1 MKTILFFLLFTL
13 SLSTFAQNNQKGEPF
28 NGLITDILAQP
39 IKRAKIYVKSPDIY
53 TYSDK
58 KGRFGL
64 TDISSDDTLKI
75 LYKKRIYF
83 VPILNRKSLR
93 IRLGDQLVD
102 SAQED
107 QELIDYG
114 YGYVKRREYLNS
126 VNLLSGEQ
134 LQKEGYT
141 TVMEALRG
149 RVPGLNIYG
158 TSGFG
163 DTPSVNIR
171 GINSIN
177 SSSTPLFLLDDV
189 EVSSFDA
196 VNLGDVDRIEVLK
209 DANMYGVKGANGV
222 IKVYTK
228 KK

>member
-149 RVPGLNIYG
+149 RVP
-158 TSGFG
+158 
-163 DTPSVNIR
+163 D
-171 GINSIN
+171 
-177 SSSTPLFLLDDV
+177 
-189 EVSSFDA
+189 
-196 VNLGDVDRIEVLK
+196 
-209 DANMYGVKGANGV
+209 
-222 IKVYTK
+222 
-228 KK
+228 

>member
-39 IKRAKIYVKSPDIY
+39 INRAKIYVKSPDIY

>member
-1 MKTILFFLLFTL
+1 M
-13 SLSTFAQNNQKGEPF
+13 
-28 NGLITDILAQP
+28 
-39 IKRAKIYVKSPDIY
+39 KSPDIY

>member
-114 YGYVKRREYLNS
+114 YGYVKRREYLN
-126 VNLLSGEQ
+126 LLSGEQ

>member
-1 MKTILFFLLFTL
+1 MKTRLFILLFAF
-13 SLSTFAQNNQKGEPF
+13 SLSITAQDEKGEPF
-28 NGLITDILAQP
+28 NGLVTDLVAQP
-39 IKRAKIYVKSPDIY
+39 IKRAKIYVKSPQLY

-64 TDISSDDTLKI
+64 TDVAADDTLKI

-83 VPILNRKSLR
+83 VPIQNRKSLR
-93 IRLGDQLVD
+93 IRLGDQLVE
-102 SAQED
+102 SAKED

-114 YGYVKRREYLNS
+114 YGYVKRREFLNS
-126 VNLLSGEQ
+126 VNLLTGDK

-149 RVPGLNIYG
+149 RVPGLNISG
-158 TSGFG
+158 GSGFG
-163 DTPSVNIR
+163 DETSVNIR
-171 GINSIN
+171 GINSIY

-189 EVSSFDA
+189 EVNNFDG
-196 VNLGDVDRIEVLK
+196 VNLGDVDRIEVIK

>member
-158 TSGFG
+158 TSCFG
-163 DTPSVNIR
+163 DTPSINIR

>member
-1 MKTILFFLLFTL
+1 MKTILFILLFAF

-28 NGLITDILAQP
+28 NGLITDLLAQP
-39 IKRAKIYVKSPDIY
+39 IKKAKIYAKSPDKY

-83 VPILNRKSLR
+83 VPVLNRKSLR

-126 VNLLSGEQ
+126 ANLLTGEQ

-158 TSGFG
+158 NSGFG

>member
-53 TYSDK
+53 TYSNK